1 MLGFVT
7 FDFFCAYDEVPRAP
21 ALWREGALSE
31 DGRLGARRR
40 GTFLEARV
48 DLPTYPHYGNTL
60 DRARSIAIGRDERG
74 TRPRLVLHIQW
85 RGTKGGR
92 RG

>member
-7 FDFFCAYDEVPRAP
+7 FDFFCAYDEVPRAST
-21 ALWREGALSE
+21 LWREGALSE
-31 DGRLGARRR
+31 DGQLGARRR
-40 GTFLEARV
+40 GMFLEARD
-48 DLPTYPHYGNTL
+48 DLPKYPHYGNIL
-60 DRARSIAIGRDERG
+60 GRARSIAIGRGERD
-74 TRPRLVLHIQW
+74 TRPRLVLRIHW